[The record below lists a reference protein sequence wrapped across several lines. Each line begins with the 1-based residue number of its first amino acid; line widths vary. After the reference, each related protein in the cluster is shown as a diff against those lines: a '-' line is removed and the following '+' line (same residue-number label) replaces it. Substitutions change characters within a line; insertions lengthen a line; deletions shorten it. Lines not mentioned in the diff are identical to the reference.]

1 MGSEERGPATP
12 PFWETKPL
20 AEMSEAEWE
29 SLCDGCGRCCLQK
42 LEDEDTGE
50 VHFTRVACRL
60 LDTATCRC
68 RDYAVRRRRVED
80 CLDVAPLT
88 AEKRGWLP
96 ASCAYRRLAEGRG
109 LADWHPLV
117 SGDPGSVRRAGVS
130 VAGRVVSELDVPVHE
145 LVRHLVVW
153 DEAPDADGRT
163 PGEGEG
169 G

>member
-29 SLCDGCGRCCLQK
+29 ALCDGCGRCCLHK

-50 VHFTRVACRL
+50 LHFTRVACRL

-68 RDYAVRRRRVED
+68 RDYPARRRRVED
-80 CLDVAPLT
+80 CLSVRPLT
-88 AEKRGWLP
+88 AEKRAWLP
-96 ASCAYRRLAEGRG
+96 ASCAYRRLDEGRG

-117 SGDPGSVRRAGVS
+117 SGDPRSVARAGVG
-130 VAGRVVSELDVPVHE
+130 VAGRAVSELDVPVHE
-145 LVRHLVVW
+145 MVHHVVDW
-153 DEAPDADGRT
+153 NEE
-163 PGEGEG
+163 PGGA
-169 G
+169 